1 MSAPEYV
8 TIAEGRKLS
17 GLRLALTQGV
27 PGPWSVAA
35 KSIMEVKGIP
45 FKAVPQLAAQP
56 NEELKEWTG
65 HTNAPIAIYNDERAR
80 VGWIEILLLAERLA
94 PEPALIPASPEQ
106 RALMFGLAHEIC
118 GEQGYGWCARALLF
132 AIQEEAGE
140 GAYTSLKNRYSSGES
155 PEQCAARINAI
166 ISMFERQL
174 ERQAEAGSDYLIGD
188 SLTALDIYLMAF
200 SNMMVAMEPDMC
212 SMPDFYTQI
221 GPTLDTR
228 LERPTPPIIIEHRNR
243 IAKRHLSLP
252 IEC

>member
-8 TIAEGRKLS
+8 SIAEGRNLP

-56 NEELKEWTG
+56 NEELVEWTG
-65 HTNAPIAIYNDERAR
+65 HNNAPIAIYNDERAR
-80 VGWIEILLLAERLA
+80 VGWVEILLLAERLA

-118 GEQGYGWCARALLF
+118 GEQGYGWCARSLLF
-132 AIQEEAGE
+132 DIQEERGE
-140 GAYTSLKNRYSSGES
+140 GAYTSLKARYSSGETTA
-155 PEQCAARINAI
+155 QLVTRIGAI
-166 ISMFERQL
+166 IAMFERQL
-174 ERQAEAGSDYLIGD
+174 ERQRDAGSDYLIGD
-188 SLTALDIYLMAF
+188 SLTAVDIYLMAF
-200 SNMMVAMEPDMC
+200 SNMMVAMGPDQC
-212 SMPDFYTQI
+212 IMPDFYTAI
-221 GPTLDTR
+221 GPTLDTK
-228 LERPTPPIIIEHRNR
+228 LDRPTPPIIITHRDR
-243 IAKRHLSLP
+243 IARRHLSLP

>member
-1 MSAPEYV
+1 MSAPEFV

-45 FKAVPQLAAQP
+45 FKAVPQLAAQL
-56 NEELKEWTG
+56 NEELQEWTG
-65 HTNAPIAIYNDERAR
+65 HTNAPIAIYNDERPR
-80 VGWIEILLLAERLA
+80 VGWVEILLLAERLA

-155 PEQCAARINAI
+155 PDQCAARINAI
-166 ISMFERQL
+166 ISMFERQM

-188 SLTALDIYLMAF
+188 SLTALDIYWMAF

-212 SMPDFYTQI
+212 IMPDFYKQI

-228 LERPTPPIIIEHRNR
+228 LERPTPAILIEHRNR
-243 IAKRHLSLP
+243 IARRHLSLP